1 MFSGVLFVLI
11 YIGVSLSEEIYN
23 KNQDSYD
30 KMTDCRALCGETYF
44 KCMLLDCQKEDTSC
58 DIDCTSSFRRC
69 YDGCEVF
76 LITKPITSLVD
87 DYDPFKLPDR

>member
-1 MFSGVLFVLI
+1 MFSGVLFGVI
-11 YIGVSLSEEIYN
+11 YIGVTLSEEIYN
-23 KNQDSYD
+23 KNQESDD

-44 KCMLLDCQKEDTSC
+44 KCMLLEDTTC